1 MWKLIN
7 IDRNNV
13 IIKYIDSRL
22 LKVTKLD
29 ISCETIHLNKVTQFK
44 MIQLSMNI
52 IITNENDLINK

>member
-7 IDRNNV
+7 IDRNSV

-22 LKVTKLD
+22 LKVTKLA
-29 ISCETIHLNKVTQFK
+29 ISCETIRLNKVTQFK
-44 MIQLSMNI
+44 MIQWSINI